1 MGQNGKIT
9 RLPHEVREELNRRMR
24 DGKEGNELME
34 WLNGLPE
41 VRAVL
46 AEEFG
51 GEPIVQQNLSRYRQG
66 GYREWLNRQ
75 DALAEARRLACD
87 AGEVEQVV
95 PGALSDRFA
104 TWIAARY
111 AVAAARLGRSKADAK
126 KDWRLLRELC
136 HDMVALRRGDHY
148 ARQLGIEEKRMERH
162 GGQRPEELAEQVR
175 QLVRTPEVRDLLLPE
190 TLTAKEK
197 KEQLRKIFGLKE
209 DYTPLTDAER
219 IDALRKALFGTIA
232 E

>member
-9 RLPHEVREELNRRMR
+9 RLPHEVREQLNRRMK
-24 DGKEGNELME
+24 DGEEGKGLIE

-46 AEEFG
+46 AEEFDG
-51 GEPIVQQNLSRYRQG
+51 QPIGPNNLSQYRKRG
-66 GYREWLNRQ
+66 FWEWVNQ
-75 DALAEARRLACD
+75 QEALAEARRLACD
-87 AGEVEQVV
+87 AGEVEQAV

-111 AVAAARLGRSKADAK
+111 AVAAAKLGRSESDAK
-126 KDWRLLRELC
+126 EDWQLLRELC
-136 HDMVALRRGDHY
+136 HDMVNLRRGDHY
-148 ARQLGIEEKRMERH
+148 ARQLGIEEKRMVRS
-162 GGQRPEELAEQVR
+162 GGQSPEELAKLLRE
-175 QLVRTPEVRDLLLPE
+175 LARTPEVRVLVLPE

-219 IDALRKALFGTIA
+219 IDMVRKELFGTIA